1 MVKAGTL
8 AASVRLHGGNRAAV
22 RLTNFEPVYNRWAPK
37 PLAFDIPDQCGASRL
52 PTFQAPFSLAL
63 VKN

>member
-1 MVKAGTL
+1 MVKAGTML
-8 AASVRLHGGNRAAV
+8 ESLKVHGGNRAAV
-22 RLTNFEPVYNRWAPK
+22 CLANFEPVNNRWAPK

-52 PTFQAPFSLAL
+52 PAFQAPFSLAL